1 MKSAALITLLLLFS
15 FRVFAQDPEFPKGE
29 FIMHLNL
36 HSGMVTTFNSN
47 TPDLYT
53 GGVQLVPQYTF
64 ITHLMRGGVIADA
77 FYTNK
82 SVQGAFGPT
91 LSIKLKTLM
100 AQPYGSLGN
109 INLSIDHL
117 WGTGRQRLVGGG
129 LNADIAN
136 LFMLGISLQKDYGL
150 HNWWLQSNLAFRISK
165 KKKINPI

>member
-1 MKSAALITLLLLFS
+1 MKSATLAILLFLFS
-15 FRVFAQDPEFPKGE
+15 FRLFAQDPEFPQE

-36 HSGMVTTFNSN
+36 HSGMVTTFTGN

-64 ITHLMRGGVIADA
+64 ITNLVRGGVIVDG
-77 FYTNK
+77 FYTGK
-82 SVQGAFGPT
+82 KLQGAFGPT

-109 INLSIDHL
+109 INLSFDHL
-117 WGTGRQRLVGGG
+117 WGTGSQRLFGGSI
-129 LNADIAN
+129 NADVAN
-136 LFMLGISLQKDYGL
+136 LFVLGLSLQRDYNL

-165 KKKINPI
+165 KRKIKMI